1 MIECSL
7 VKEVMLMEDFGQI
20 ALVSILSH
28 IVFIAIAWWALQ
40 AIRLE
45 QLLKPNHVFQARLL
59 YILLAIFLGSSVSNF
74 FLDYLQWSRQLPLIL
89 QNIQ

>member
-1 MIECSL
+1 MWMNDL
-7 VKEVMLMEDFGQI
+7 GQI

-28 IVFIAIAWWALQ
+28 LVFIALSWWALQ

-45 QLLKPNHVFQARLL
+45 KLLRPNHVLQARIL

-89 QNIQ
+89 K